1 MTIRLI
7 DIDDDLLEE
16 VRNLVGASTMEEA
29 VNGALQH
36 VVDFELRLRQVRR
49 LMTLEGLDL
58 ADEQAMRDAWQ

>member
-1 MTIRLI
+1 VTIRLI